1 MQPLD
6 IAALAAG
13 HPVPWLVL
21 ACSLVFAT
29 FLSAWNV
36 AGLGEHDGR
45 RPVRIT
51 GWGVTGLLW
60 GSGLWASQQLGIA
73 AVTPRTGIVIGLP
86 LWPVLAAGM
95 AAAAGNALPLSAIWR
110 SAWAG
115 MVALA
120 GIAGS
125 IVGALAPMDRAL
137 FGLLCVLAALVW
149 LRVCMRAAH
158 RPAGSQGGWPTWGRA
173 ATGALIAMLLS
184 AVAGWGIQ
192 RNAGRMPM
200 PDDDAQWS
208 LLAAIVLPVIS
219 LALATAFAMRCYRV
233 LGARAQREATR
244 LGAFVE
250 NAPDGLIT
258 ADREGR
264 ILTINPAALAVL
276 NRRLDDVL
284 GQNAGRVLAPEDA
297 SFADWLHR
305 APGADAAGPHDFE
318 TTAERPDGSALAL
331 RLAVSRVTPDAA
343 LDGDGP
349 CFVIMLSDL
358 GRRKAIEN
366 ALRVS
371 EQQARSLASNI
382 PGVSFRSRV
391 DARLGTLFVSPAIV
405 ELIGW
410 PAEDFTSGR
419 RTLGELIHPADH
431 ERVVDEMRT
440 AIATGR
446 SYVTEYRLM
455 HRDGGE
461 CWVWQSGSALQGAP
475 GDLPCIDGV
484 MFDITE
490 MRLRHA
496 AFEGTVDAV
505 HRVMGVIEFDMQGRV
520 LSANERML
528 GWMGYG
534 LDELRGM
541 HHSELTGD
549 APAGRTAFDA
559 LWQRLRRG
567 EYETGEFRRTT
578 REGAEFWIQ
587 ASYNPIFDTDG
598 TPFKVLLL
606 ATDINARR
614 QMERALREAK
624 ARAEQ
629 AAAAKTMFLANM
641 SHEIRTPMNAIL
653 GFTDVLLGGPL
664 AEEQRRHLQT
674 VRQSARAL
682 LALLNGILD
691 TAKLEKGALALEL
704 ADFSLR
710 ELVQHTADSLR
721 LGAQAKGLAFDV
733 RWAPDAGDHFFGDV
747 QRIRQVLIN
756 LLGNAIKFTGRGG
769 VQLAVQRDGE
779 HVHFLVSDTGIG
791 IPSDRIAAIFD
802 PFSQADA
809 STSRRFGGTG
819 LGTTIARQLVE
830 LMGGRIDV
838 ESTPDVGSTFH
849 VRLPLQPAQASVAL
863 QGEADTTAVVPPPL
877 DVLAVDDVAENR
889 ELVAIALGRA
899 GHRVTTATGAAD
911 ALTLFGRSHFDL
923 VLMDL
928 HMPGTDGLEAA
939 RSIRWLEAAGAR
951 APTPIIAL
959 TASVLAEDRLAA
971 QQAGMEGFSP
981 KPIELPVLLAEM
993 ARVTG
998 RVAEPGAVP
1007 VPIAPAASDAGLDAG
1022 AATPASVPAVVDWE
1036 RGARLWTSEAEL
1048 LRNLRTFLD
1057 SQSDAPQALA
1067 RLLRVPDLDGAR
1079 QLAHRLRGVG
1089 ANLCCDA
1096 LQAVAGLI
1104 ETALAVRDIDAAM
1117 ARLPGLAGALAAVTG
1132 AVAERSAMAVSDLAA
1147 PAASPPAADRQAAAA
1162 LAAALLDTVHRSEL
1176 DDAGFRRLEA
1186 ALAGDSEAPR
1196 AAAIGRALDDFD
1208 FSTAQDLLRML
1219 VDHLGQSPA
1228 HARRTPKTTELT

>member
-1 MQPLD
+1 
-6 IAALAAG
+6 
-13 HPVPWLVL
+13 
-21 ACSLVFAT
+21 
-29 FLSAWNV
+29 
-36 AGLGEHDGR
+36 
-45 RPVRIT
+45 
-51 GWGVTGLLW
+51 
-60 GSGLWASQQLGIA
+60 
-73 AVTPRTGIVIGLP
+73 
-86 LWPVLAAGM
+86 
-95 AAAAGNALPLSAIWR
+95 
-110 SAWAG
+110 
-115 MVALA
+115 
-120 GIAGS
+120 
-125 IVGALAPMDRAL
+125 
-137 FGLLCVLAALVW
+137 
-149 LRVCMRAAH
+149 
-158 RPAGSQGGWPTWGRA
+158 
-173 ATGALIAMLLS
+173 
-184 AVAGWGIQ
+184 
-192 RNAGRMPM
+192 
-200 PDDDAQWS
+200 
-208 LLAAIVLPVIS
+208 
-219 LALATAFAMRCYRV
+219 
-233 LGARAQREATR
+233 
-244 LGAFVE
+244 
-250 NAPDGLIT
+250 
-258 ADREGR
+258 
-264 ILTINPAALAVL
+264 
-276 NRRLDDVL
+276 
-284 GQNAGRVLAPEDA
+284 
-297 SFADWLHR
+297 
-305 APGADAAGPHDFE
+305 
-318 TTAERPDGSALAL
+318 
-331 RLAVSRVTPDAA
+331 
-343 LDGDGP
+343 
-349 CFVIMLSDL
+349 
-358 GRRKAIEN
+358 
-366 ALRVS
+366 
-371 EQQARSLASNI
+371 
-382 PGVSFRSRV
+382 
-391 DARLGTLFVSPAIV
+391 
-405 ELIGW
+405 
-410 PAEDFTSGR
+410 
-419 RTLGELIHPADH
+419 
-431 ERVVDEMRT
+431 
-440 AIATGR
+440 ATGR

-475 GDLPCIDGV
+475 GDPPCIDGV

-505 HRVMGVIEFDMQGRV
+505 HRVMGVMEFDMQGRV

-528 GWMGYG
+528 GWIGYA
-534 LDELRGM
+534 LDELRGL
-541 HHSELTGD
+541 HHSELLGD
-549 APAGRTAFDA
+549 TPAGRTAFEA

-664 AEEQRRHLQT
+664 ADEQRRHLQT
-674 VRQSARAL
+674 VRQSGRAL

-691 TAKLEKGALALEL
+691 TAKLEKGALELEL

-733 RWAPDAGDHFFGDV
+733 HWAPDVGDRFHGDA

-756 LLGNAIKFTGRGG
+756 LLGNAIKFTERGG
-769 VQLAVQRDGE
+769 VRLDVQRDGDGDTDTDTATATGR
-779 HVHFLVSDTGIG
+779 VHFLVNDTGIG
-791 IPSDRIAAIFD
+791 IPADRIAAIFD

-849 VRLPLQPAQASVAL
+849 VRLPLPPAQAPVA
-863 QGEADTTAVVPPPL
+863 GPDEAGTPAIVPPPL

-889 ELVAIALGRA
+889 ELVALALGRA
-899 GHRVTTATGAAD
+899 GHRVSVAASAAE
-911 ALTLFGRSHFDL
+911 ALTLFGRAQFDV

-939 RSIRWLEAAGAR
+939 RSIRWLESAGER
-951 APTPIIAL
+951 APTPIVAL

-971 QQAGMEGFSP
+971 QKAGMEGFSP

-1007 VPIAPAASDAGLDAG
+1007 VPVAPAMSDMGLRVAPVVTT
-1022 AATPASVPAVVDWE
+1022 AVPAVVDWA
-1036 RGARLWTSEAEL
+1036 RGVRLWTSEAEL
-1048 LRNLRTFLD
+1048 LRNLNTFLD
-1057 SQSDAPQALA
+1057 SQSDAPQVLA

-1079 QLAHRLRGVG
+1079 QLAHRLRGVS

-1104 ETALAVRDIDAAM
+1104 ETALAARDVDGAS
-1117 ARLPGLAGALAAVTG
+1117 ARLPALAAALAAVRESVDDAMTRAATEARERG
-1132 AVAERSAMAVSDLAA
+1132 ALAGSDIAAQAARAEIAELPAV
-1147 PAASPPAADRQAAAA
+1147 DRQATAA
-1162 LAAALLDTVHRSEL
+1162 LAAALLDTVGRSEL
-1176 DDAGFRRLEA
+1176 DDAGFRRLSS
-1186 ALAGDSEAPR
+1186 ALARDGEAPR
-1196 AAAIGRALDDFD
+1196 VAAIGRALDDFD

-1219 VDHLGQSPA
+1219 VDHLGQASA
-1228 HARRTPKTTELT
+1228 HERSTPKETETPETTELT